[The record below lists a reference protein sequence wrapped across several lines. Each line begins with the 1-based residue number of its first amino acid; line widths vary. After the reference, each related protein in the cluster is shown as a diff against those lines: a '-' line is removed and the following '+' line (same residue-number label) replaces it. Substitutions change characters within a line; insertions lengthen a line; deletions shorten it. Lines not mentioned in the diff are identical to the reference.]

1 MKFTD
6 VKERIDK
13 FFKEK
18 SSEEIYNFALSYG
31 FEQVD
36 DEYEEL
42 GDVDFGSKK
51 VIIPKYQIV
60 TFKVEQKSSY
70 EYEKEDELNYSKIA

>member
-18 SSEEIYNFALSYG
+18 SSEEIYNLALSYG

-36 DEYEEL
+36 DE
-42 GDVDFGSKK
+42 
-51 VIIPKYQIV
+51 
-60 TFKVEQKSSY
+60 
-70 EYEKEDELNYSKIA
+70 

>member
-18 SSEEIYNFALSYG
+18 SSEEIYNLALSYG

-42 GDVDFGSKK
+42 EDVDFGSKK

-70 EYEKEDELNYSKIA
+70 EYEKEDKLNYSKIA